1 MRLVGFL
8 VALIAISILGG
19 EAQARVPDSL
29 ARKEASK
36 STQGSRGPATQ
47 ARPGTNKGTRALS
60 DVVPPLDLLADKN
73 GAFIG
78 LVCPANPIPGDP
90 LGWTGATWYSDANY
104 PANAACGRPFFGE
117 QASAHSAAAII
128 DTSGP
133 SGYEALPAAMIVHDS
148 HGADGLAMYG
158 YNDINY
164 TSSTVY
170 YVDFFLKCGR
180 AGTQFKVGLYNYW
193 GWGSARTVSCTGSW
207 QYVSASRGTGGF
219 SGNWTHVTFRPGNAV
234 DGDTFEVKWVR
245 LFKNLPGGVFPPR
258 PAFPPV
264 PPWQTIGCGDSI
276 HAIDPT
282 LCAGDPVDTLTSSFV
297 DRADDLALPG
307 IGVGFDFVRRY
318 ASNVTAGGR
327 LGPGWRDSYSA
338 SLTVGPNV
346 VTLNSEDGQ
355 QLQYF
360 KKPDGSYWAGAGVRS
375 QLTQVAGGYELLR
388 HDQAKYTFNSSGRLL
403 SLVDRNGKGLTF
415 SYDANGRLTQ
425 IQDASGRLI
434 TFTYNASSLIS
445 NVATAD
451 GRHTDF
457 AYTSGRL
464 TSVTDVRGKVWTYAY
479 DGGGRL
485 ASLLDPNGSY
495 RYRNTYDSSTGR
507 LTSQQDALGK
517 TTTHA
522 WDKTTQTATITD
534 ARGKIWKDVYA
545 NNALVKRI
553 DPLTNTTGY
562 EYDPDLNLSRLT
574 DARGNA
580 TAMSYDTR
588 GNLLSRTAPAPLSYQ
603 ESWGYNTRNDAL
615 SSTDGRG
622 NTTSYGYDS
631 AGNLTSVTEPGGIVT
646 GFARDPAT
654 GLLTSITDPRGK
666 TTTFAYDANGNLNS
680 LTTPIGKQTTIGYDN
695 AGRPT
700 SLVDPRGHETGANP
714 ADYTWTSSYD
724 AAGNELSETD
734 ALGNTTSFS
743 YDNAGRLTRNTD
755 AAGHATNYGY
765 DAANRLTTVTAPD
778 TSVTSYAY
786 DDVGNLT
793 TRTDALTHP
802 TTYAYDDANRLT
814 TATNP
819 LAKSWSYSYDATGNL
834 IRIVDAANATTSYGY
849 DALNRLTSI
858 DYDDSTPDVT
868 YGYDGNDNRTAMTDG
883 AGNETYVY
891 DALDQLTQT
900 SRGTDTFSYGYDGA
914 GNVTR
919 RTYPDGRVIDYS
931 YDDDGPMA
939 AVTSL
944 ARATTYLYDAAGNLT
959 QTTLPTGNGYTET
972 RTYDRAARL
981 TEVRN
986 AKSGTTLSFAQY
998 AYDPVGNPTSTT
1010 TISGTTT
1017 YGYDLLDRLTSA
1029 SGGGLDLSYVYDAV
1043 GNRASETRPTG
1054 TTTYTYNAGDQLTA
1068 TSGPNGTV
1076 PFSHDAD
1083 GNQTQAGPR
1092 AFAYDLANRLKST
1105 TEGPSTTTYSY
1116 DGDGVRLQAAGG
1128 QTTNFVWDINNALPQ
1143 LALERDGAGATL
1155 RNYLRGVD
1163 LVSMEAAG
1171 ESAYFHRDALGS
1183 IVNVTSDT
1191 GATQW
1196 TYSYEPFGAAA
1207 TATQNDPAAPTN
1219 PARFAGEYLDPT
1231 DLYHLRARQYDPST
1245 GRLLGTDPLAPAA
1258 TDPYVSSYAYV
1269 DDSPTAFVDP
1279 SGLGAVWPGGSG
1291 CGDLG
1296 VGLGATAAVGT
1307 YGAAR
1312 GLRVRASTIGRTLQ
1326 GSANARRRSAAG
1338 RRLRGAGRL
1347 SRFATRPVFRV
1358 AGRALPIVG
1367 FGASVAD
1374 SLAACRS
1381 VSESLV
1387 RASGASAGGVVGG
1400 ALGGAACGIEAIATA
1415 GVGAVLCPVFVGSGA
1430 VIGGYFGDEFSG
1442 ELIGALRRWRS
1453 G

>member
-1 MRLVGFL
+1 MRLAGFF

-19 EAQARVPDSL
+19 EAQARVPDRL
-29 ARKEASK
+29 AREDAWT
-36 STQGSRGPATQ
+36 STHVGRGPATQ
-47 ARPGTNKGTRALS
+47 ARPRINKGTRALS
-60 DVVPPLDLLADKN
+60 DVVPPQDLLADKN

-78 LVCPANPIPGDP
+78 LVCAANPIPGDP

-104 PANAACGRPFFGE
+104 PANAACGRPFLGE
-117 QASAHSAAAII
+117 QASAHSAAAVI

-164 TSSTVY
+164 TSSTIY

-180 AGTQFKVGLYNYW
+180 AGPQFVAALYNYY
-193 GWGSARTVSCTGSW
+193 GWGTARTVTCTGDW

-219 SGNWTHVTFRPGNAV
+219 SGNWTHVAFRPRNAV
-234 DGDTFEVKWVR
+234 NGDTFEVKWVR

-264 PPWQTIGCGDSI
+264 PAWQTIGCGDSI

-307 IGVGFDFVRRY
+307 VGIGFDFFRRY
-318 ASNVTAGGR
+318 ASNVTAAGR

-346 VTLNSEDGQ
+346 VTLNSEDGE

-375 QLTQVAGGYELLR
+375 QLTQLAGGYELLR
-388 HDQAKYTFNSSGRLL
+388 HDQAKYSFNSSGRLL

-415 SYDANGRLTQ
+415 NYDANGRLNQ

-434 TFTYNASSLIS
+434 TFTYNASNLIS
-445 NVATAD
+445 RVATPD
-451 GRHTDF
+451 GRHADF

-479 DGGGRL
+479 DAGGRL
-485 ASLLDPNGSY
+485 ASLLDPNSSY

-517 TTTHA
+517 ITTHA

-534 ARGKIWKDVYA
+534 ARGKVWKDVYS

-553 DPLTNTTGY
+553 DPLTNATAY
-562 EYDPDLNLSRLT
+562 EYDSDLNLSRLT

-580 TAMSYDTR
+580 TVMSYDAR
-588 GNLLSRTAPAPLSYQ
+588 GNLLSRTAPTPLSYQ
-603 ESWGYNTRNDAL
+603 ESWAYNTRNDPL

-622 NTTSYGYDS
+622 NATSYGYDA
-631 AGNLTSVTEPGGIVT
+631 AGNLTSVSEPGGIVT
-646 GFARDPAT
+646 GFGRDPAN
-654 GLLTSITDPRGK
+654 GLLASVTDPRGK
-666 TTTFAYDANGNLNS
+666 TTTFAHDANGNLNS
-680 LTTPIGKQTTIGYDN
+680 LTTPLGKQTTIAYDT

-700 SLVDPRGHETGANP
+700 SLVDPRGHEPGANP

-724 AAGNELSETD
+724 TAGNELSETD
-734 ALGNTTSFS
+734 PLGNTTSFT

-819 LAKSWSYSYDATGNL
+819 LAKSWSYSYDPAGNL
-834 IRIVDAANATTSYGY
+834 TRIIDAANATTSYGY
-849 DALNRLTSI
+849 DALNRLTAI
-858 DYDDSTPDVT
+858 DYSDTTPDVT
-868 YGYDGNDNRTAMTDG
+868 YGYDGNDNRTSMTDG
-883 AGNETYVY
+883 AGNQTYVY

-900 SRGTDTFSYGYDGA
+900 SRGTDTFSYGYDGV

-931 YDDDGPMA
+931 YDDDDRMA

-944 ARATTYLYDAAGNLT
+944 AQATTYLHDAAGNLT
-959 QTTLPTGNGYTET
+959 QTTLPSGNGYTET
-972 RTYDRAARL
+972 RTYDRAARM
-981 TEVRN
+981 TEIRN
-986 AKSGTTLSFAQY
+986 AKAGTTLSFAQY
-998 AYDPVGNPTSTT
+998 VYDPVGNPTSTT
-1010 TISGTTT
+1010 TISGTTA

-1092 AFAYDLANRLKST
+1092 AFAYDLANRLTST
-1105 TEGPSTTTYSY
+1105 TEGESTTTYVY
-1116 DGDGVRLQAAGG
+1116 DGDGIRLQAAGG
-1128 QTTNFVWDINNALPQ
+1128 QTTNYLWDVNNDLPQ
-1143 LALERDGAGATL
+1143 LALERDGAGAML
-1155 RNYLRGVD
+1155 RNYLYGTGP
-1163 LVSMEAAG
+1163 VSMDTG
-1171 ESAYFHRDALGS
+1171 GSTSYFQRDGIGS
-1183 IVNVTSDT
+1183 ITNVTSAS
-1191 GATQW
+1191 GAPQW
-1196 TYSYEPFGAAA
+1196 TYDYEPYGTAR
-1207 TATQNDPAAPTN
+1207 TATQNDPNAPAN
-1219 PARFAGEYLDPT
+1219 VIRFAGELLDGT
-1231 DLYHLRARQYDPST
+1231 SLYHLRARQYDPLT
-1245 GRLLGTDPLAPAA
+1245 GRFLRTDPLPSSRIN
-1258 TDPYVSSYAYV
+1258 PSGSSYAYV
-1269 DDSPTAFVDP
+1269 DDRPTVLVDP
-1279 SGLGAVWPGGSG
+1279 SGMGAVWAASCGGSG
-1291 CGDLG
+1291 LSKAASTAAGIAAKTGAGAAAGTKIASISARTRSGLTLPG
-1296 VGLGATAAVGT
+1296 VERVTSLGA
-1307 YGAAR
+1307 
-1312 GLRVRASTIGRTLQ
+1312 
-1326 GSANARRRSAAG
+1326 
-1338 RRLRGAGRL
+1338 
-1347 SRFATRPVFRV
+1347 
-1358 AGRALPIVG
+1358 
-1367 FGASVAD
+1367 
-1374 SLAACRS
+1374 
-1381 VSESLV
+1381 
-1387 RASGASAGGVVGG
+1387 G
-1400 ALGGAACGIEAIATA
+1400 ALGGISAGAGQAVSDAFSGCDYSVSQRIGRVGLSTVAGIVSGAAGT
-1415 GVGAVLCPVFVGSGA
+1415 GVGVACLASTLGVGSVGCAAAGFGTA
-1430 VIGGYFGDEFSG
+1430 VVVNIGLRVGLSPVSRRLGW
-1442 ELIGALRRWRS
+1442 GAL